1 MGPKHSKEE
10 ILDAAL
16 EAAFDAGLSRLT
28 FGSLAMRLGIS
39 DRMVVYYFP
48 RKDDLIREVL
58 VSMGLRLQETL
69 AEAFTEPA
77 TDHLAL
83 VAAAWPVL
91 ARPASDPIF
100 ALFFE
105 AMGLAASGREPYTAL
120 MPGLVDA
127 WLEWVAEFFLGAAS
141 RRRSQSEAALAL
153 LDGLLL
159 LRQLAGPAAANRAAK
174 VLGVTPSVNEGTRV
188 RS

>member
-10 ILDAAL
+10 ILTAALDAAL
-16 EAAFDAGLSRLT
+16 DGGLSQLT
-28 FGSLAMRLGIS
+28 FGSLALRLGIS

-48 RKDDLIREVL
+48 SKDDLIHEVL
-58 VSMGLRLQETL
+58 VSMGLHLQETL
-69 AEAFTEPA
+69 AEAITQPA
-77 TDHLAL
+77 PDHLAL
-83 VAAAWPVL
+83 VAGAWPVL
-91 ARPASDPIF
+91 ARPAADPIF

-105 AMGLAASGREPYTAL
+105 AMGLAASGRNPYTGL

-127 WLEWVAEFFLGAAS
+127 WVEWLAQCFVGTAR
-141 RRRSQSEAALAL
+141 RRRSQAEAALAL

-174 VLGVTPSVNEGTRV
+174 LLGVM
-188 RS
+188 